1 MAETIKGLNIKL
13 GLDTTELEKNLKE
26 ITKELKEEQ
35 KDLKAINNALKFD
48 TGNIDLWKEKQD
60 KLNSIL
66 ETTKKKLE
74 TQNAK
79 LEEAKKAVQIG
90 AMSEEEFN
98 SLKRSVQYTE
108 TDISKLNNELE
119 TTKDKIKSLGSIN
132 LNQLNKIGTNLS
144 KYVTAPIL
152 GAVSALGV
160 LTKKT
165 MESAGEIADNASKVY
180 LATDAYQKWAYA
192 FKLLGSEESTMK
204 NAFIKLNTLLGDI
217 AQGNGEKY
225 EESLNKIGLS
235 TEALMGLSPDAA
247 FDKIRNSL
255 SELEDETLRVA
266 IANDIFGGKIGAEL
280 AQVIGATSSE
290 VAALKDEVEDLGII
304 TEEEIQT
311 AKAYK
316 DSFDRL
322 KQSAQSIAMKLST
335 AFVPVLNKV
344 NDLLQN
350 KIIPVAQRIIA
361 WWNNLSSATKKII
374 AVVVGLVAALGPV
387 LVTLAKVIPLVS
399 KMKSVL
405 SGFKLGGAIQG
416 LSLGKIAI
424 VGLVAALAVLLLKNE
439 KFQEVLKTLIGSLQK
454 VLTPIG
460 ELIGKLVSS
469 LAPLLETIADGL
481 TDIIDA
487 LVGLIEKI
495 IPPLISILEAVV
507 TIVKVL
513 FEVIIDLI
521 KKILPPLIS
530 IIDVIVEIIVSLIPI
545 IEIVINLVG
554 NVLTKVI
561 KVLLKILEPIKTI
574 LFLIVDVIGVLFTAI
589 INIINSILKPLI
601 KVIEVVFS
609 VLSIVFDVVVKIID
623 ILVAIL
629 IPIIEIII
637 AILDPVLS
645 LLGTIIGAIGALM
658 EVLSPLIDLLLAPLI
673 GQLDFIKMLLEVFA
687 PLLNTIGDIISAILV
702 PAIEVLTAVLEPVLW
717 VFEKIIDAI
726 SWIIDNV
733 GKAFEGVGGFFKKV
747 GNFFGDLFSG
757 KLFQSNKNETRNA
770 YTTNNVVVNTSSSSF
785 DIDSINKALGGAY

>member
-13 GLDTTELEKNLKE
+13 GLDTTELEHNLKE

-48 TGNIDLWKEKQD
+48 SGNLDLWKEKQD

-90 AMSEEEFN
+90 AISEEEFN

-108 TDISKLNNELE
+108 ADISKLNKELE
-119 TTKDKIKSLGSIN
+119 TTNDKIKSLGSIN

-165 MESAGEIADNASKVY
+165 MDSAGEIADNAAKVY
-180 LATDAYQKWAYA
+180 LATDAYQKWTYA
-192 FKLLGSEESTMK
+192 FKLLGAEESSMR

-225 EESLNKIGLS
+225 EESLKKIGLS
-235 TEALMGLSPDAA
+235 TEELIGLTPDEA
-247 FDKIRNSL
+247 FGKIRDSL

-266 IANDIFGGKIGAEL
+266 IANEIFGGKIGAEL
-280 AQVIGATSSE
+280 AQVIGATSNEIS
-290 VAALKDEVEDLGII
+290 ALKLEVEELGII
-304 TEEEIQT
+304 TEDEIST
-311 AKAYK
+311 AKGYK
-316 DSFDRL
+316 DSLDRL
-322 KQSAQSIAMKLST
+322 KQSAQSLAMQLSV

-350 KIIPVAQRIIA
+350 KLIPAAQRIIA
-361 WWNNLSSATKKII
+361 WWNNLSSATRKII

-405 SGFKLGGAIQG
+405 SGLKLGGAIQG
-416 LSLGKIAI
+416 LSLGKVAI
-424 VGLVAALAVLLLKNE
+424 IGLIAALAVLLLKNE
-439 KFQEVLKTLIGSLQK
+439 KFQEVLKTLVSSLQK
-454 VLTPIG
+454 VLAPIG

-469 LAPLLETIADGL
+469 LAPLLETIANGL
-481 TDIIDA
+481 TEIIDA

-507 TIVKVL
+507 EIVKVVL
-513 FEVIIDLI
+513 EVIIDLV

-530 IIDVIVEIIVSLIPI
+530 IIDVIVEVIVALIPI
-545 IEIVINLVG
+545 IELVINLIA

-561 KVLLKILEPIKTI
+561 QVLLKILEPIKTI
-574 LFLIVDVIGVLFTAI
+574 LFLIVNVIGVLFTALTSI
-589 INIINSILKPLI
+589 ITSILKPLI
-601 KVIEVVFS
+601 KIIEVVFS
-609 VLSIVFDVVVKIID
+609 VLSIVVDVVLKIID

-637 AILDPVLS
+637 AVLNPVLS
-645 LLGTIIGAIGALM
+645 LIGTIIGAIGSLM
-658 EVLSPLIDLLLAPLI
+658 GVLSPLIDLLLAPLI
-673 GQLDFIKMLLEVFA
+673 GQLDFIKMLLELFS
-687 PLLNTIGDIISAILV
+687 PLLSTIGDIISAILV
-702 PAIEVLTAVLEPVLW
+702 PAIEILATVLEPVLW
-717 VFEKIIDAI
+717 LLQKIIDAI

-733 GKAFEGVGGFFKKV
+733 AKAFEGIGGFFKKV

-757 KLFQSNKNETRNA
+757 RLFQSNKNETRNA